1 MIEERGILPKWDK
14 RLGDADPPVLH
25 SGKHCL
31 QVLAMLLAASH
42 LQASGSNN
50 LETIR
55 EQRKMKGDREQ
66 EDDESG
72 KDPVGKVLFDEELIM
87 KMALKRISKGSD
99 IAYSASIAPEAHF
112 CSYSQVRCK

>member
-1 MIEERGILPKWDK
+1 
-14 RLGDADPPVLH
+14 
-25 SGKHCL
+25 
-31 QVLAMLLAASH
+31 MLLAASH
-42 LQASGSNN
+42 LHASGSNN

-55 EQRKMKGDREQ
+55 EKRKMKGDREQ

-72 KDPVGKVLFDEELIM
+72 KDPVGKVLFDEEL